1 MEDREPGTLQS
12 TGSAPHA
19 VRLTKSRRWLEQQ
32 QTWNFPNVSVAMQR
46 TLLPEVQNSL
56 IPIHFTQGFPD
67 GVNSKEPT
75 CQCRRDIRDPG
86 LIPGSRRSP
95 GEGNSNPLQYSCLEN
110 TMTEKPGGL
119 QSIGLQRVRHDWSDW
134 APTHAFYL
142 IPLNIFSAITNPFL
156 LLIYI
161 YTIDFQILPFRAQAF
176 CDSDLNALKVNKLFL
191 IHKKENKIR
200 HSFPNFIFSFKT
212 IRSATSA

>member
-1 MEDREPGTLQS
+1 MEIKTKVNKGDLIKLKS
-12 TGSAPHA
+12 FCTGKETISKVKRH
-19 VRLTKSRRWLEQQ
+19 
-32 QTWNFPNVSVAMQR
+32 
-46 TLLPEVQNSL
+46 LLAWDK
-56 IPIHFTQGFPD
+56 II
-67 GVNSKEPT
+67 
-75 CQCRRDIRDPG
+75 IRDPG